1 MSLQQ
6 KTIKGLIWS
15 LIDNFA
21 SIFIQ
26 LVVGIIL
33 ARILTPKQF
42 GLIGLITVFLAI
54 SQTFIDGG
62 FSNSLIKKKDCT
74 DQDYSTV
81 FYFNII
87 VSLLFYFLLFTFSK
101 AISLYFNEPKLTDL
115 IKIIGLGLIIKS
127 LSSVHN
133 TILLININ
141 FKLITKIS
149 IASTIISS
157 LICLYLA
164 YIGYGVWS
172 LVIRALVGNFITTI
186 MLWIFS
192 KWVPKLIFD
201 FKSLIEHF
209 NFGYKLLFSSL
220 INTIYENIYY
230 LIIGKHFSPIQLGFY
245 TRAEQFSNLASTNLT
260 TAVQKVSYSVFS
272 KLQDEPERLKL
283 GYKKLIKSTMFLAFT
298 IIIGLAAIAKP
309 LIYLLL
315 GSKWEQSIV
324 YLQLIC
330 LSSMFY
336 PLHALNLNILIFMGR
351 TDLYL
356 KIELIKKVI
365 SIPVIIITIF
375 FGIKFMLLGFI
386 LLSLIDT

>member
-220 INTIYENIYY
+220 INTIYE
-230 LIIGKHFSPIQLGFY
+230 
-245 TRAEQFSNLASTNLT
+245 
-260 TAVQKVSYSVFS
+260 
-272 KLQDEPERLKL
+272 
-283 GYKKLIKSTMFLAFT
+283 
-298 IIIGLAAIAKP
+298 
-309 LIYLLL
+309 
-315 GSKWEQSIV
+315 
-324 YLQLIC
+324 
-330 LSSMFY
+330 
-336 PLHALNLNILIFMGR
+336 
-351 TDLYL
+351 
-356 KIELIKKVI
+356 
-365 SIPVIIITIF
+365 
-375 FGIKFMLLGFI
+375 
-386 LLSLIDT
+386 

>member
-1 MSLQQ
+1 M
-6 KTIKGLIWS
+6 I
-15 LIDNFA
+15 N
-21 SIFIQ
+21 
-26 LVVGIIL
+26 L
-33 ARILTPKQF
+33 A
-42 GLIGLITVFLAI
+42 
-54 SQTFIDGG
+54 
-62 FSNSLIKKKDCT
+62 
-74 DQDYSTV
+74 
-81 FYFNII
+81 
-87 VSLLFYFLLFTFSK
+87 
-101 AISLYFNEPKLTDL
+101 
-115 IKIIGLGLIIKS
+115 
-127 LSSVHN
+127 
-133 TILLININ
+133 
-141 FKLITKIS
+141 
-149 IASTIISS
+149 
-157 LICLYLA
+157 
-164 YIGYGVWS
+164 
-172 LVIRALVGNFITTI
+172 TI

-386 LLSLIDT
+386 LLSLIAFYFNSMWSYLLIGYSAKEQILDIFPSFMISSLIGVIFFTVNYYTNWKSLYTLPTELIIGFFSVFSLSIFFKNEGFIEIRNIFTNFISNRISNDNVK